1 LYLSESSS
9 DGEFPTNKDDKYMN
23 EEDLRDVRI
32 DFVNEI
38 ENDDSCFDQ
47 ADDCYSENEYHS
59 PKSID
64 DDSADNDNIIDDI
77 ETMQGSAWEI
87 NYVNPEI
94 KIGKRLKN
102 VADLRFCLQQYS
114 VRKNFNFKFKKND
127 LKRVIVKC
135 TEKRCT

>member
-1 LYLSESSS
+1 
-9 DGEFPTNKDDKYMN
+9 MN

-38 ENDDSCFDQ
+38 ENDDPCFDQ

-127 LKRVIVKC
+127 LKRVVIKY
-135 TEKRCT
+135 TEKNVHDILEQKDYLMVLQWRYLY